1 VNVLT
6 VLVAV
11 GIIATPA
18 VFVLLWRLLG
28 PNPGTRA
35 SDGLASASPVASPYG
50 SMILAE
56 ERAITEAEPAWLE
69 DDRAWWRQFAASHPA
84 PVVEAAFNQRGGWAS
99 ASMWPPYDPRDGAVV
114 PMSPSPGNPPWPVE
128 RSTSNV
134 PGQGGQD
141 VTGPGHGATGEPWTG
156 IEASGTPVPV
166 GLSETPRPGHLTVVP
181 EVAHDEYAGPAVD
194 GPRDPAA
201 GPVPP
206 WNPDLEYQDQD
217 TALYLATMTAA
228 TTAWRVAFTQELAA

>member
-1 VNVLT
+1 MIVT
-6 VLVAV
+6 VLAV
-11 GIIATPA
+11 GIVASGT
-18 VFVLLWRLLG
+18 FLLLWRLLG

-35 SDGLASASPVASPYG
+35 SDGLASASPAASPYG

-69 DDRAWWRQFAASHPA
+69 EDRAWWRQFAASHPA

-141 VTGPGHGATGEPWTG
+141 VTGPGHGMQQ
-156 IEASGTPVPV
+156 EA
-166 GLSETPRPGHLTVVP
+166 ETIPSPELRAGHLTVVP
-181 EVAHDEYAGPAVD
+181 EIAHDDYPGPAANSPVES
-194 GPRDPAA
+194 PAA
-201 GPVPP
+201 GPAP
-206 WNPDLEYQDQD
+206 WQPDLDWQDQD
-217 TALYLATMTAA
+217 TALYLATSAA
-228 TTAWRVAFTQELAA
+228 QTTAWRVAFNQELAA